1 MKKIITIL
9 AVVGLMVF
17 SSCEGPEGPP
27 GMPGEDGQDGLLAEV
42 YEVTK
47 VNFDASNNYNPIIP
61 LVPAILP
68 SDMVLVYRL
77 SGSTNGNDIWT
88 SLPDTYFLS
97 DGTRDFGFN
106 FDFSINDV
114 ALYLEGR
121 NLATVSTNFRLNQIF
136 RIVIIPGYV
145 TGNTSKKV
153 SKSEFLDYNAVV
165 EKYNITEN
173 QVKKIDIQ

>member
-9 AVVGLMVF
+9 AVIAMFGF
-17 SSCEGPEGPP
+17 QACEGPEGPP
-27 GMPGEDGQDGLLAEV
+27 GPAGQDGLLAEV

-47 VNFDASNNYNPIIP
+47 VNFDATNNYNPIIP

-88 SLPDTYFLS
+88 ALPDTYFLS

-114 ALYLEGR
+114 ALYLEAK
-121 NLATVSTNFRLNQIF
+121 NLAGVSTNFRLNQIF

-153 SKSEFLDYNAVV
+153 SKSNFSDYNAVV
-165 EKYNITEN
+165 EKYNITES